1 MTNIFDDHLPPLP
14 KPDESKQPQRTRS
27 NKRQVEKPSSL
38 FLKKGAIRLEDMVGM
53 AFDTIQEAMQFAD
66 YSVAVQASKL
76 VLDRSGFGPSS
87 TLRVEDATDLSNLS
101 TEELA
106 LLAIKL
112 SQCLSNN
119 NSSESSDSN
128 PSPST
133 AVH

>member
-1 MTNIFDDHLPPLP
+1 
-14 KPDESKQPQRTRS
+14 
-27 NKRQVEKPSSL
+27 
-38 FLKKGAIRLEDMVGM
+38 M